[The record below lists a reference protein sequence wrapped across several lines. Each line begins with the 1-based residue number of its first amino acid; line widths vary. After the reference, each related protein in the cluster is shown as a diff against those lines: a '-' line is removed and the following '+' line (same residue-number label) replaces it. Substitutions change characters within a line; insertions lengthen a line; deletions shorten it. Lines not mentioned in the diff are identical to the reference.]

1 MWDTYQSSSNCGRQL
16 NYSGKML
23 SNEQLAS
30 HVLFPPLCKASYG
43 VGSSAGSEHD
53 LNERR
58 SSSALN
64 EGLIS
69 VMITNRADGLY

>member
-1 MWDTYQSSSNCGRQL
+1 
-16 NYSGKML
+16 ML
-23 SNEQLAS
+23 SYEQLAS

-43 VGSSAGSEHD
+43 VGSSAGSELD

-58 SSSALN
+58 SSNTLN

-69 VMITNRADGLY
+69 VMTTKCADVLY